1 MLQCPARDDARST
14 GTMVC
19 LREVVLSGSRSDDTR
34 AHLKRADDALRRG
47 EHDHARTC
55 AVVASQQAVEAA
67 DLHGQAEALL
77 RIARVDTFVSRLRSA
92 HRAAHRAVQLFE
104 QAGDAAGE
112 VRSLVIYAYVASCLR
127 RNELAVTSAIMATS
141 LARPVGDARLLA
153 SAHNALGVAL
163 IANGDFDRHAEALER
178 SAEFAS
184 RSDDVAAAFQPRLN
198 RCYGEIVRASVE
210 RHLHSRPV
218 DGALLEA
225 SLDVCRA
232 LVRCTHIAKLEPDA
246 EPTSRTLLAF
256 AECIAAAWRGAIGE
270 ADLHATRVASHA
282 AKHARTSWLHALA
295 MWAQCE
301 VARCRGDL
309 PAASASVRAMID
321 LALSVEHEQIART
334 GHMLASD
341 ILDAQGRSR
350 EALSE
355 LRSLARRDIEIR
367 RESLEHHDRVAQRQL
382 ELRRRSQQLRELE
395 AESRRLEQWSL
406 EDPLTELPNRRH
418 LEQMLAEVLGRSEAT
433 RRGPAIALIDVDRFK
448 EINDRHTHAAGDQ
461 VLKAL
466 AQLLRSHV
474 RHGDLPARLA
484 GDEFVIVF
492 RDADLAVARLVC
504 DRLRTAVRD
513 FAWDDIA
520 PGIRVDISVG
530 LAEAAPH
537 DTIHTLLARGDED
550 MYRVKSSR

>member
-1 MLQCPARDDARST
+1 MICLQD
-14 GTMVC
+14 
-19 LREVVLSGSRSDDTR
+19 VLSGSRSDDTR
-34 AHLKRADDALRRG
+34 AHVKRADDALNRG
-47 EHDHARTC
+47 EHDQARAC
-55 AVVASQQAVEAA
+55 AVVASQLAA
-67 DLHGQAEALL
+67 DAGDLHGQAEALL

-104 QAGDAAGE
+104 QAGDVAGE

-127 RNELAVTSAIMATS
+127 RNELAVTSAIMATT
-141 LARPVGDARLLA
+141 LAQPVGNARLLSA
-153 SAHNALGVAL
+153 AHNALGIAL
-163 IANGDFDRHAEALER
+163 IANGDFDRHAEALQR
-178 SAEFAS
+178 SAEFAT
-184 RSDDVAAAFQPRLN
+184 RSSEAAAFQPRLN

-210 RHLHSRPV
+210 RHLLSRPA

-225 SLDVCRA
+225 SLSVCRA
-232 LVRCTHIAKLEPDA
+232 LTRSTRIAKLESDA

-256 AECIAAAWRGAIGE
+256 AECIAAAWRGATGE
-270 ADLHATRVASHA
+270 AELHATRVAAHA
-282 AKHARTSWLHALA
+282 SEHARTSWLHALA

-301 VARCRGDL
+301 AARCRGDL
-309 PAASASVRAMID
+309 PVAVASVRAMID
-321 LALSVEHEQIART
+321 VALSVEHEQIART

-355 LRSLARRDIEIR
+355 LRALARRDIEIR

-382 ELRRRSQQLRELE
+382 ALRRRSQQLSELE

-418 LEQMLAEVLGRSEAT
+418 LEKVLGEVLGPGVAT
-433 RRGPAIALIDVDRFK
+433 RRGPTIALIDVDRFK
-448 EINDRHTHAAGDQ
+448 EINDRHSHAAGDE
-461 VLKAL
+461 VLKAF
-466 AQLLRSHV
+466 AGLLRSHV
-474 RHGDLPARLA
+474 RPGDLPARLA

-492 RDADLAVARLVC
+492 RDADLPIARIAC
-504 DRLRTAVRD
+504 ERLRKAVRE
-513 FAWDDIA
+513 FAWHDIA
-520 PGIRVDISVG
+520 PGIQIDISVG

>member
-1 MLQCPARDDARST
+1 MLCQQ
-14 GTMVC
+14 
-19 LREVVLSGSRSDDTR
+19 EIVLSGSRSDDTCVQ
-34 AHLKRADDALRRG
+34 LKRADDALRRG

-55 AVVASQQAVEAA
+55 AVVASQIASDAG

-104 QAGDAAGE
+104 QSGDAAGE
-112 VRSLVIYAYVASCLR
+112 ARSLVIYSYVASCLR
-127 RNELAVTSAIMATS
+127 RNELAVTSAIMATT
-141 LARPVGDARLLA
+141 LAQPVGDARLLS
-153 SAHNALGVAL
+153 SAHNGLGIAL
-163 IANGDFDRHAEALER
+163 IANGDFDRHAEALQR

-184 RSDDVAAAFQPRLN
+184 RSGAAAAFQPRVN

-210 RHLHSRPV
+210 RHLYSRPA

-225 SLDVCRA
+225 ALDDCRR
-232 LVRCTHIAKLEPDA
+232 LIRSTHIAKLQPDA

-256 AECIAAAWRGAIGE
+256 AECIAAAWRGAVGE
-270 ADLHATRVASHA
+270 ADLHATCVASHA

-309 PAASASVRAMID
+309 PVASASVRAMID
-321 LALSVEHEQIART
+321 VALSVEHEQIART

-355 LRSLARRDIEIR
+355 LRALARRDIEIR

-418 LEQMLAEVLGRSEAT
+418 LEQVLAEALGRSAGT
-433 RRGPAIALIDVDRFK
+433 RCGPAIALIDVDRFK
-448 EINDRHTHAAGDQ
+448 EINDRHSHAAGDQ
-461 VLKAL
+461 VLRTL
-466 AQLLRSHV
+466 AGLLRSHV

-492 RDADLAVARLVC
+492 RDADLPIARIAC
-504 DRLRTAVRD
+504 ERLRNAVRE

>member
-1 MLQCPARDDARST
+1 
-14 GTMVC
+14 MVC
-19 LREVVLSGSRSDDTR
+19 LQEVVLSGSRSDGTC
-34 AHLKRADDALRRG
+34 AQLKRADDALRRG

-55 AVVASQQAVEAA
+55 AVVASQIAA
-67 DLHGQAEALL
+67 DAGDLHGQAEALL

-104 QAGDAAGE
+104 QSGDAAGE
-112 VRSLVIYAYVASCLR
+112 VRSLVIYSYVASCLR
-127 RNELAVTSAIMATS
+127 RNELAVTSAIMATT
-141 LARPVGDARLLA
+141 LAQPVGDERLLS
-153 SAHNALGVAL
+153 SAHNGLGIAL
-163 IANGDFDRHAEALER
+163 IANADFDRHAEALQR

-184 RSDDVAAAFQPRLN
+184 RSGDAATFQPRMN

-210 RHLHSRPV
+210 RHLYSRPA

-225 SLDVCRA
+225 ALDDCRSLIRS
-232 LVRCTHIAKLEPDA
+232 THIAKLQPDA

-256 AECIAAAWRGAIGE
+256 AECIAAAWRGAVGE
-270 ADLHATRVASHA
+270 ADLHATCVASHA

-309 PAASASVRAMID
+309 PVASASVRAMID
-321 LALSVEHEQIART
+321 VALSVEHEQIART

-355 LRSLARRDIEIR
+355 LRALARRDIEIR

-418 LEQMLAEVLGRSEAT
+418 LEQVLVETLGRSPGT

-448 EINDRHTHAAGDQ
+448 EINDRHSHATGDQ
-461 VLKAL
+461 VLKTL
-466 AQLLRSHV
+466 AGLLRSHV

-492 RDADLAVARLVC
+492 RDADLPIARLAC
-504 DRLRTAVRD
+504 ERLRNAVRE

-520 PGIRVDISVG
+520 PGIQVDISVG
-530 LAEAAPH
+530 LAEAGPH